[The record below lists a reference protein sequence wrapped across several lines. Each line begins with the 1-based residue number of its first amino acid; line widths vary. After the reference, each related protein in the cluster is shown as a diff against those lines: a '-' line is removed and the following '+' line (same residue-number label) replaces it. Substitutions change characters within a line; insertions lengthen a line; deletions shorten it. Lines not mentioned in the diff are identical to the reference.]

1 MYDRYDSKKGRYV
14 TYDYEPK
21 GDRFSRG
28 LSELP
33 RVYMILSHTD
43 TGHTYKRRV
52 RTTEAR
58 CLTVSFVK
66 RLLPAEISDNLE
78 HHAVYLC
85 ADTLLLFRQTP
96 PGLEVGF
103 EATEQHKGRR
113 HWFVC
118 VGCERRVGK
127 LYAVV
132 HPYWPVQWGCQKCLG
147 LAYPSQAQHKTRA
160 RDLAILEGQI
170 NVSLAE
176 AIRAS
181 EREHQ
186 RMMKLGAS
194 LDRILGKFG

>member
-1 MYDRYDSKKGRYV
+1 MYDRYDSRKGRYV
-14 TYDYEPK
+14 TYDYQPK

-33 RVYMILSHTD
+33 RVYMTLSHTD

-78 HHAVYLC
+78 QHTVYLC
-85 ADTLLLFRQTP
+85 ADTLFLFRRTP

-103 EATEQHKGRR
+103 EVTEQHKGRR

-132 HPYWPVQWGCQKCLG
+132 HPYWP
-147 LAYPSQAQHKTRA
+147 A
-160 RDLAILEGQI
+160 
-170 NVSLAE
+170 
-176 AIRAS
+176 
-181 EREHQ
+181 
-186 RMMKLGAS
+186 
-194 LDRILGKFG
+194 